1 MDRGME
7 KGGIVIEKVPS
18 PCMEEA
24 EQARAIVKEKRSFSE
39 QVFPERAAGSR
50 FESHEREKI
59 RSPRKV
65 SHKH

>member
-1 MDRGME
+1 MYAVESVRTAPVMDRGME

-39 QVFPERAAGSR
+39 QVFPERGCGFPFR
-50 FESHEREKI
+50 I
-59 RSPRKV
+59 T
-65 SHKH
+65 